1 MLAIA
6 RGLMGMPKL
15 LMVDEPFLGLSP
27 KMIEKIK
34 EIFNEIVNKGIAILF
49 VEQNVKLALNMAD
62 RGYVLESG
70 HLVIEGKSD
79 SLLNSEKLK
88 KVFLG

>member
-1 MLAIA
+1 
-6 RGLMGMPKL
+6 
-15 LMVDEPFLGLSP
+15 MVDEPFLGLSP

-34 EIFNEIVNKGIAILF
+34 EIFNEIANKGIAILF

-70 HLVIEGKSD
+70 HLVIKGKSD
-79 SLLNSEKLK
+79 YVLNSEKLK

>member
-6 RGLMGMPKL
+6 RGLMGIPKL

-34 EIFNEIVNKGIAILF
+34 EIFNAIANKGIAILF

-70 HLVIEGKSD
+70 HLVIEGNSD
-79 SLLNSEKLK
+79 SLLNSEKLQ

>member
-1 MLAIA
+1 
-6 RGLMGMPKL
+6 MGIPKL
-15 LMVDEPFLGLSP
+15 LMVDEPFFGLSP
-27 KMIEKIK
+27 KMIDKIND
-34 EIFNEIVNKGIAILF
+34 IFNVIVNKGIAILF

-79 SLLNSEKLK
+79 YVLNSEKLK

>member
-1 MLAIA
+1 MQFKDI
-6 RGLMGMPKL
+6 
-15 LMVDEPFLGLSP
+15 LGH
-27 KMIEKIK
+27 EKIK

-79 SLLNSEKLK
+79 YVLNSEKLK
-88 KVFLG
+88 KVFFSHKVES

>member
-1 MLAIA
+1 M
-6 RGLMGMPKL
+6 
-15 LMVDEPFLGLSP
+15 
-27 KMIEKIK
+27 
-34 EIFNEIVNKGIAILF
+34 NKGIAILF

>member
-1 MLAIA
+1 MIFSAICYLVWIFLC
-6 RGLMGMPKL
+6 LMA
-15 LMVDEPFLGLSP
+15 
-27 KMIEKIK
+27 K
-34 EIFNEIVNKGIAILF
+34 EIFNVIVNKGIAILF

-79 SLLNSEKLK
+79 YVLNSEKLK